1 MTIRRPGDDP
11 PGRRSFY
18 APPMTPPPDTTRW
31 QLASGRSLALDRPRL
46 MAVVNATPDS
56 FFAGSRAD
64 SVEAAV
70 AMASR
75 AVREGADMLDIGGES
90 TRPGAARVDEAE
102 QIDRVVPVVEAIR
115 ARAGADPALAAI
127 PISVDTTLPGVARA
141 AIDAG
146 ADAINDVSG
155 ATECGQRMLTVAA
168 ATGAG
173 LILMHRLLP
182 PEQDSFSDRY
192 EREPAYGDIVAE
204 VRGVLLA
211 RAAAAEDAGVARGSI
226 MLDPGLGFGK
236 SVGQNLELVRRS
248 GELLG
253 GGYPL
258 LSATSRKSFVG
269 RVSLPGVEQT
279 SPEERLPGSLAF
291 SVLHLAA
298 GARVFRVHDTGAQR
312 AALDAAW
319 AIVAPPR

>member
-1 MTIRRPGDDP
+1 
-11 PGRRSFY
+11 
-18 APPMTPPPDTTRW
+18 MTPPPDTTRW
-31 QLASGRSLALDRPRL
+31 QLAAGRSLTLDRPRV
-46 MAVVNATPDS
+46 MAVVNVTPDS
-56 FFAGSRAD
+56 FFAGSRAGSID
-64 SVEAAV
+64 AAV
-70 AMASR
+70 SMASQ

-90 TRPGAARVDEAE
+90 TRPGAARVDETE
-102 QIDRVVPVVEAIR
+102 QIGRVVPVIQAIR
-115 ARAGADPALAAI
+115 GHNDPALAAI
-127 PISVDTTLPGVARA
+127 PISIDTTLPAVARA

-155 ATECGQRMLTVAA
+155 ATECGETMLAVAA
-168 ATGAG
+168 ATGVG

-192 EREPAYGDIVAE
+192 ELEPEYADIVAE
-204 VRGVLLA
+204 VRSVLLS
-211 RAAAAEDAGVARGSI
+211 RAAAAERAGVARGSI

-236 SVGQNLELVRRS
+236 SVEQNLELVRRS
-248 GELLG
+248 GELLS

-291 SVLHLAA
+291 SVLHLAS
-298 GARVFRVHDTGAQR
+298 GARVFRVHDAGPQR

-319 AIVAPPR
+319 AIVAPRR

>member
-1 MTIRRPGDDP
+1 
-11 PGRRSFY
+11 
-18 APPMTPPPDTTRW
+18 MTPPPDTTRW
-31 QLASGRSLALDRPRL
+31 QLAAGRSLTLDRPRV
-46 MAVVNATPDS
+46 MAVVNVTPDS

-64 SVEAAV
+64 SIDAAV
-70 AMASR
+70 AMASQ
-75 AVREGADMLDIGGES
+75 AVREGAHMLDIGGES
-90 TRPGAARVDEAE
+90 TRPGAARVDETE
-102 QIDRVVPVVEAIR
+102 QIGRVVPVIQAIR
-115 ARAGADPALAAI
+115 AHKVSALAAI
-127 PISVDTTLPGVARA
+127 PISIDTTLPAVARA

-155 ATECGQRMLTVAA
+155 ATECGETMLAVAA
-168 ATGAG
+168 ATGVG

-192 EREPAYGDIVAE
+192 EHEPEYADIVAE
-204 VRGVLLA
+204 VRSVLLS
-211 RAAAAEDAGVARGSI
+211 RAAAAERAGVARGSI

-236 SVGQNLELVRRS
+236 SVEQNLELVRRS
-248 GELLG
+248 GELLS

-269 RVSLPGVEQT
+269 RVSLPGVEQS

-291 SVLHLAA
+291 SVLHLAS
-298 GARVFRVHDTGAQR
+298 GARVFRVHDAGPQR